1 MLPKK
6 DRAYNES
13 RFSEVRDAIVAN
25 SYQKVWGGEGES
37 ALPNYEVTLLSVL
50 RGILPFGRAYQG

>member
-37 ALPNYEVTLLSVL
+37 ALRTTKSLC
-50 RGILPFGRAYQG
+50 

>member
-6 DRAYNES
+6 DRAYNKS

-25 SYQKVWGGEGES
+25 SYQKVWGSEG
-37 ALPNYEVTLLSVL
+37 
-50 RGILPFGRAYQG
+50 

>member
-25 SYQKVWGGEGES
+25 SYQKVWGGRGRTGIAELRSHS
-37 ALPNYEVTLLSVL
+37 ALC
-50 RGILPFGRAYQG
+50 